1 MLMRQKRYGSQIN
14 IAISNDLKATLDTL
28 SEERKESISDIAR
41 RGVEREI
48 AKLMAKQKQV
58 GEME

>member
-1 MLMRQKRYGSQIN
+1 MFMRQKRYGSQIN
-14 IAISNDLKATLDTL
+14 IAISNDLKATLDML

-41 RGVEREI
+41 RGLEREI

-58 GEME
+58 GEIE